1 MARCTCNCN
10 VAVRRGL
17 QSHLQSSA
25 GFAESVN
32 SLQCGRNLNRPRK
45 RTFVTQ
51 ISEASLF
58 SRAAL
63 DGRSTFVQ
71 WALYLFRPGR
81 CVKADP
87 AADLAALNALGFRS
101 VFEAALAAFLLVT
114 SLLRTCVRADPAADF
129 AALLAVRL
137 LSVLLAAD
145 AARLP
150 VDSDCVLLG
159 IARVPRDCW

>member
-1 MARCTCNCN
+1 MR
-10 VAVRRGL
+10 L
-17 QSHLQSSA
+17 
-25 GFAESVN
+25 
-32 SLQCGRNLNRPRK
+32 
-45 RTFVTQ
+45 
-51 ISEASLF
+51 
-58 SRAAL
+58 
-63 DGRSTFVQ
+63 
-71 WALYLFRPGR
+71 GR

-87 AADLAALNALGFRS
+87 AADLAALDALGFRS

-150 VDSDCVLLG
+150 VDSDRVLLG
-159 IARVPRDCW
+159 IARVPRGCW